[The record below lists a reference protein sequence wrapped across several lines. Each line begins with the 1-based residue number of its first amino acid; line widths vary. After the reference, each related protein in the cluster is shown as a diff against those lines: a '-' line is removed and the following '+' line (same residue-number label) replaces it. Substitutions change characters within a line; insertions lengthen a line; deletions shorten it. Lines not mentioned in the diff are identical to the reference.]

1 MPNRTLFPL
10 APRRRSL
17 AGFVEG
23 SDNGGSTPSDRFAE
37 LEQRLEDLES
47 KLENAPAEKPQ
58 TVRVS
63 EEEPEPRRMRS
74 LLRRVAD

>member
-23 SDNGGSTPSDRFAE
+23 SDNGGSTPPDRFAE
-37 LEQRLEDLES
+37 LEQRLEELES
-47 KLENAPAEKPQ
+47 KLESAPAERPQ
-58 TVRVS
+58 PVRVS
-63 EEEPEPRRMRS
+63 EEEPEASRMRS
-74 LLRRVAD
+74 LLQRIAD